1 MANLS
6 ISLNE
11 IQIYVGT
18 YKKYNEGSIFGKWLN
33 LSDYEDYQ
41 GLQDA
46 MKDLH
51 KDEQDP
57 EFMIQDYEI
66 SPFFEKMGLIS
77 ESHISSKIY
86 EVFEAIETSSYD
98 LEVWESFTDCFGIY
112 EDISEIQQRI
122 EENYIGE
129 YDSDEEF
136 AEELLIQTDS
146 IPANLPSYLYIDWE
160 RTARDIMMDYSA
172 SNGHYFRC
180 Y

>member
-1 MANLS
+1 
-6 ISLNE
+6 
-11 IQIYVGT
+11 
-18 YKKYNEGSIFGKWLN
+18 
-33 LSDYEDYQ
+33 
-41 GLQDA
+41 
-46 MKDLH
+46 MK
-51 KDEQDP
+51 
-57 EFMIQDYEI
+57 IW
-66 SPFFEKMGLIS
+66 GLIS
-77 ESHISSKIY
+77 ESYISSEIY
-86 EVFEAIETSSYD
+86 EVIEVIKASSYD

-172 SNGHYFRC
+172 SNGYYFRC